1 MGGAL
6 MCAFPETIQILMD
19 YGKLGVALSEAT
31 PGATFDEAVQDIID
45 GNCGAGTRV
54 IAVYRTGL
62 GIETADISEDIC
74 QALMGRGEHVNDFSS
89 VAKQFLKDNGYDDF
103 VNELDSY
110 DPDEMRDRRIERMRI
125 GLI

>member
-1 MGGAL
+1 
-6 MCAFPETIQILMD
+6 MCNFPETHQILMD

-45 GNCGAGTRV
+45 GNCGAGTRI

-62 GIETADISEDIC
+62 GVETKDVSDEVC
-74 QALMGRGEHVNDFSS
+74 QEITGRAEHLNDLSS
-89 VAKQFLKDNGYDDF
+89 VAKTFLCEQGYDDF
-103 VNELDSY
+103 VRELDSY

-125 GLI
+125 DLL

>member
-1 MGGAL
+1 MSN
-6 MCAFPETIQILMD
+6 FPETHQILMD

-54 IAVYRTGL
+54 VAVYRTGL
-62 GIETADISEDIC
+62 GVETTDISEEVC
-74 QALMGRGEHVNDFSS
+74 QALMGRGDHVNDFSS

-103 VNELDSY
+103 VNDLDAY
-110 DPDEMRDRRIERMRI
+110 DPDEARDRRIERMRI
-125 GLI
+125 DLL

>member
-1 MGGAL
+1 
-6 MCAFPETIQILMD
+6 MCNFPETHQILMD

-45 GNCGAGTRV
+45 GNCGAGTRI

-62 GIETADISEDIC
+62 GVKTKDVSDEIC
-74 QALMGRGEHVNDFSS
+74 QALMSRGDHVNDYSI
-89 VAKQFLKDNGYDDF
+89 VAKQFLEDNGYDDF
-103 VNELDSY
+103 VNDLDSY

-125 GLI
+125 DLL